1 VFIKELELEK
11 KARMIL
17 GVSWDAGIDEIKKA
31 YWLLAMEYH
40 PDRNPGDRELIE
52 RFKVIS
58 EAYEILSK
66 NKNQRTH
73 AILKTD
79 TDFIREDKNKRT
91 YLKWWREMFWI

>member
-1 VFIKELELEK
+1 MFVKELELEK

-17 GVSWDAGIDEIKKA
+17 GVSWDADTDDIKKA

-40 PDRNPGDRELIE
+40 PDRNPGDRQLIE
-52 RFKVIS
+52 RFKLIS

-66 NKNQRTH
+66 NRNRRTY

-79 TDFIREDKNKRT
+79 ASFIREDKNKRT
-91 YLKWWREMFWI
+91 YLKWWKEAFWI